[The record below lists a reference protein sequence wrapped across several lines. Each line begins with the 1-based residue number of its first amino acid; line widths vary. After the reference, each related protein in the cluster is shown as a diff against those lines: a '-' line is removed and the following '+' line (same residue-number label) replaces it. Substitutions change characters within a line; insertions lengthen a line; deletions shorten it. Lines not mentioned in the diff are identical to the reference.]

1 MEIQSLDATYAAELL
16 QRQNLLQVESRQ
28 VLADL
33 DLIACLN
40 RLGHAEHVGSSVSGL
55 MVWRDLDVGA
65 RCPGSSAERVF
76 VTLRPIMIHP
86 RVHEALYRE
95 ETGPRSPSGQP
106 QDQRYYFVI
115 RYTTAA
121 SQRWKIDISVWLTDA
136 PRNQLRHLDYLAQHL
151 TEETRLAILWIKD
164 VWHRLPTYPDEVS
177 GTDIY
182 TAVLDH
188 GVRTPTQFVAY
199 LKDRTRIRTSD
210 RQTPA

>member
-1 MEIQSLDATYAAELL
+1 MDTRPLDATYAAELL
-16 QRQNLLQVESRQ
+16 QRQHLLQAEARQ

-33 DLIACLN
+33 ALIPYLS

-65 RCPGSSAERVF
+65 RCPHPSADRVF
-76 VTLRPIMIHP
+76 ETLRPIMTHP
-86 RVHEALYRE
+86 RVHEMLYRE

-121 SQRWKIDISVWLTDA
+121 GHRWKIDISVWLTDA
-136 PRNQLRHLDYLAQHL
+136 PRHQLRHLDYLARHL
-151 TEETRLAILWIKD
+151 TDETRLAILWIKD

-188 GVRTPTQFVAY
+188 GVRTPAQFATY
-199 LKDRTRIRTSD
+199 LQERGLPSGD
-210 RQTPA
+210 